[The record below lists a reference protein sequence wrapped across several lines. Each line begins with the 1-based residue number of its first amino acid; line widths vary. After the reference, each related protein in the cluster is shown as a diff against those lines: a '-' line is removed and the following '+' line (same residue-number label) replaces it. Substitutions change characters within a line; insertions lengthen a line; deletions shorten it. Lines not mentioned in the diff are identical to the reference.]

1 MILTSEWR
9 KTKCRAVSLYFLVF
23 GLFQPSWPSYCSLAG
38 LILFNGGYD
47 PTKSMLKT
55 LLYHVLDTMM
65 DYVNFLINVVMVAT
79 TLVNMHYTSFSFNY
93 VAWYFCSFFM
103 SDVTVLTVNHLWM
116 DYMLVLLFC
125 RGCLFVLT
133 MLLC

>member
-1 MILTSEWR
+1 
-9 KTKCRAVSLYFLVF
+9 
-23 GLFQPSWPSYCSLAG
+23 
-38 LILFNGGYD
+38 
-47 PTKSMLKT
+47 MLET
-55 LLYHVLDTMM
+55 LLYHVLDTMV

-93 VAWYFCSFFM
+93 VAWYFCWFFM
-103 SDVTVLTVNHLWM
+103 SDVTVLTVIHLWM

-125 RGCLFVLT
+125 WGRLFVLT